1 MSVRVD
7 LDRLA
12 EELADHGPAA
22 FLVTVGEDGAPR
34 TTSVLVEGDAAG
46 LRCGVGRHSAANAET
61 RPQVSLLWPAGPGQE
76 YALIVDGS
84 ATVNGEEL
92 TIAPTA
98 AVLHKVA
105 GVESDAATCV
115 ALDDR
120 HERRS

>member
-7 LDRLA
+7 LERLGD
-12 EELADHGPAA
+12 ELTRHGAAA

-34 TTSVLVEGDAAG
+34 TTSVLVSGDASG
-46 LRCGVGRHSAANAET
+46 LRCGVGRHSAANAQA
-61 RPQVSLLWPAGPGQE
+61 RPQVSLLWPAGTGQE
-76 YALIVDGS
+76 YALIVDGT
-84 ATVNGEEL
+84 AGVDGEEL